1 MCGGSGPAAAL
12 DPMGGRAAGHVLL
25 VKVESPLRS
34 PLGGRGLLRLLQ
46 PSPRPPR
53 PPSGGGGCDLT
64 LVALADGNTDHPIQA
79 KHAPLMLTV
88 PPPLAQPAA
97 GDDLPALPVDRLFLR
112 LRRQDRGTA
121 DTASLLP
128 PSTSLGRAGCGPL
141 YELLR
146 RRGCAGGP
154 PCGSSGHLPIHG
166 LSRRDCGVASGRP
179 PSNGGTAGPSV
190 HA

>member
-1 MCGGSGPAAAL
+1 MAAPLPPSTPA
-12 DPMGGRAAGHVLL
+12 GRAACGPRLPGEGGV
-25 VKVESPLRS
+25 SFQAAA
-34 PLGGRGLLRLLQ
+34 GGRGLLRLLQ
-46 PSPRPPR
+46 PSPRPLR
-53 PPSGGGGCDLT
+53 PPLGRGGMATLLGGVCRWYL
-64 LVALADGNTDHPIQA
+64 DHPIQA

-97 GDDLPALPVDRLFLR
+97 EEDLPAPVDRPPMAGP
-112 LRRQDRGTA
+112 RRR
-121 DTASLLP
+121 LLP
-128 PSTSLGRAGCGPL
+128 PPSTPLGRAGCGPL

-154 PCGSSGHLPIHG
+154 PCGASGRPPLHRP
-166 LSRRDCGVASGRP
+166 SRRNCGVAPGRP